1 MKILTEGHILFGN
14 NIKIHFAGSDNSHGH
29 NIALKLA
36 EIKYRLYT
44 CYPFIVNK
52 NIDSDFTLGGDT
64 ALIKY
69 RDNFKHTIQD
79 SGLFTL
85 MFGAA
90 KNRKLIF
97 DDLVNW
103 QDKLIKF
110 TQQNKLTS
118 TCVEVDCQK
127 VLSPEDAWKLRYRM
141 REKLQNRQI
150 NVFHKED
157 GKKGLDRLIEF
168 ADYIAISVPE
178 LRITNPK
185 TFRDDTHRLAWYI
198 KNKKPE
204 IDIHLLGCTDLK
216 MLKQNKFCTS
226 ADSTSWLSPLQ
237 YGQLKSSVG
246 NGHISTV
253 NKDLE
258 SNFAA
263 RSVLEGVNNDKAIYV
278 ARCAIS
284 ALLSKLD
291 YQQVAG
297 DQS

>member
-1 MKILTEGHILFGN
+1 MPFLFGN
-14 NIKIHFAGSDNSHGH
+14 NIKIHFAGSDNVFNSIVG
-29 NIALKLA
+29 LKLA
-36 EIKYRLYT
+36 DVNYRLYT

-52 NIDSDFTLGGDT
+52 KITDDFTLKSD
-64 ALIKY
+64 APMMRKDLQ
-69 RDNFKHTIQD
+69 FKHVIQD

-90 KNRKLIF
+90 KDKQLTY
-97 DDLVNW
+97 DDLVDW

-110 TQQNKLTS
+110 TNSNDLQQ

-141 REKLQNRQI
+141 RDKLKNRQI

-157 GKKGLDRLIEF
+157 GRKGLDHLIEF
-168 ADYIAISVPE
+168 AEYIAISVPE

-185 TFRDDTHRLAWYI
+185 TFREDTHRLAWYI

-226 ADSTSWLSPLQ
+226 ADSTSWLAPLQ
-237 YGQLKSSVG
+237 FGISRTSKGNMHINYHNKEIRQQYMEQARLFGVKEKSLPR
-246 NGHISTV
+246 TA
-253 NKDLE
+253 D
-258 SNFAA
+258 
-263 RSVLEGVNNDKAIYV
+263 
-278 ARCAIS
+278 CAIS
-284 ALLSKLD
+284 ALLNKLD
-291 YQQVAG
+291 YQSVAG
-297 DQS
+297 SQD